1 MYKMICIPV
10 AFAVTGF
17 AQTPAAP
24 KDFTNPKA
32 GTVQLGEA
40 PEFGPIGITA
50 ALAGPMSTIAGAPY
64 SAQTVTQR
72 IQVLADG
79 NRIEQTT
86 SGSVARDSQ
95 GRIRREESLPG
106 LSSNDANGPQL
117 VRIEDPVAG
126 VHWTLDARTKTA
138 IKMPFPTTRVAG
150 KPDGAMPVPPPPPP
164 PPPGAE
170 RTFFY
175 SAAAPSP

>member
-32 GTVQLGEA
+32 VTVQLGEA
-40 PEFGPIGITA
+40 PEFGPLGITA

-64 SAQTVTQR
+64 SAQTATQR

-86 SGSVARDSQ
+86 TGSVARDSQ
-95 GRIRREESLPG
+95 GRIRRGGTFSWV
-106 LSSNDANGPQL
+106 SSHHHN
-117 VRIEDPVAG
+117 
-126 VHWTLDARTKTA
+126 T
-138 IKMPFPTTRVAG
+138 
-150 KPDGAMPVPPPPPP
+150 PPLF
-164 PPPGAE
+164 G
-170 RTFFY
+170 
-175 SAAAPSP
+175 